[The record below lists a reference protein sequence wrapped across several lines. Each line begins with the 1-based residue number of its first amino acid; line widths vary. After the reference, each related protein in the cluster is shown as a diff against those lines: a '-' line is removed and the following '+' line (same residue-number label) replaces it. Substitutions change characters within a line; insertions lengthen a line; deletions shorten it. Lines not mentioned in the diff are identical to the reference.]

1 MTHST
6 KSRSSSTSSSSF
18 SSSAAAAVAATG
30 PHERMDSGTSAASGA
45 SLAFTGGKPT
55 TLRHDDQDVLL
66 DATTGS
72 PAVPAAPA
80 GDDAPHGRHRPS
92 NNSRRV
98 YTSMAVIFVM
108 ATASSIVTAPQQQFM
123 LRLVCREATKAMGLH
138 GDDQEHAT
146 STGGGGAI
154 DPICQQPDVQRV
166 VAAMTTTLAL
176 TLSIPTMFATS
187 IYGRFSDNPLIGRR
201 PFLVLPVLGYLLC
214 WTGLFVVDHFQLS
227 SYFLVPGNL
236 LLGFSGDYSSFLM
249 AYFALMTDLIPAPK
263 RTYFFVLI
271 ELSLL
276 LGLMLG
282 PLIMSTAVSL
292 APDMLMLPMGMGM
305 VLMVVALVLIMTL
318 TPGAA
323 KVQELRVEPVRTD
336 EQAESTPFWSAVKS
350 MEVIWTPWNRTRLVM
365 IVAFF
370 LMDLSNSGQSTLFV
384 PYTYRRYGWTSKED
398 GLFQSVTFLAK
409 VLVVLAFLPVASRS
423 KNRWQQQQQQ
433 PRSQSQDEE
442 EQQHQQPMSADPE
455 HRNSE
460 TTPLL
465 AQRDR
470 AATPAVSWTRPWK
483 VWSARYSME
492 ARLTQAGIFMF
503 AVTSVLYGSAT
514 AGWLY
519 VAACPLESVSILSF
533 PAMRSLL
540 TQTVSASMIDTVLA
554 AVSVVR
560 SLAYILAPIVFNA
573 VYAVSVGTVDGAV
586 YFLGA
591 ALGTVAFAATLGV
604 QRKDLVSR
612 DAGAAAPEPVSVAAE
627 REAENVLDQVVV

>member
-1 MTHST
+1 MTTST
-6 KSRSSSTSSSSF
+6 KSRSSSSASSS

-30 PHERMDSGTSAASGA
+30 PHERMDSGTSASGA
-45 SLAFTGGKPT
+45 PLAFTGGKPA
-55 TLRHDDQDVLL
+55 TLRHDDQDALL
-66 DATTGS
+66 DATSSS
-72 PAVPAAPA
+72 PTAPAAPA
-80 GDDAPHGRHRPS
+80 GDGAPRGRRRPS

-108 ATASSIVTAPQQQFM
+108 ATASSMVSAPQQQFV
-123 LRLVCREATKAMGLH
+123 LRLVCREATKSMGLH
-138 GDDQEHAT
+138 GGGQVDAA
-146 STGGGGAI
+146 SPSGGGAI

-166 VAAMTTTLAL
+166 VAAMTTMLML
-176 TLSIPTMFATS
+176 TLSIPTMFVTS

-201 PFLVLPVLGYLLC
+201 PFLVLPPLGYLLC

-236 LLGFSGDYSSFLM
+236 LLGLSGDYSSFLM

-276 LGLMLG
+276 LGFMLG
-282 PLIMSTAVSL
+282 PLIMSAAVSL

-323 KVQELRVEPVRTD
+323 KVQQLRVEPVRTD
-336 EQAESTPFWSAVKS
+336 EQAEPTSFWSAVKS
-350 MEVIWTPWNRTRLVM
+350 MEVIWTPWNRTRFVM
-365 IVAFF
+365 IIAFF

-398 GLFQSVTFLAK
+398 GLFQSVAFLAK

-433 PRSQSQDEE
+433 PRSQPQDEE
-442 EQQHQQPMSADPE
+442 QQQQQQPTSADPE
-455 HRNSE
+455 HRDSE

-470 AATPAVSWTRPWK
+470 SAPPTVSWTRPWK

-540 TQTVSASMIDTVLA
+540 TQTVSASMIGTVLA

-573 VYAVSVGTVDGAV
+573 VYAVSVGTVDGAI

-591 ALGTVAFAATLGV
+591 ALGLVAFAATLGV
-604 QRKDLVSR
+604 QRTDLVSR
-612 DAGAAAPEPVSVAAE
+612 DTTGAAPEPVSVAAE
-627 REAENVLDQVVV
+627 REAENVLDQVRA